1 VPERLE
7 QRPCARIARV
17 KNASSRLTL
26 RRAIDV
32 LTALSISDFRV
43 RYGRGGARVFKW
55 LMDPVAALAIYLTL
69 VVLVLDRP
77 GPAPGLSLACAV
89 VPFQLVMM
97 TFVNSLRCIETRRAI
112 LLNVSIPRGL
122 IPLASAFTESI
133 AFTAGLSIPFVMMI
147 IYDVAPTA
155 SIVWL
160 IPGIALTFGLSV
172 SLGYVGALLGI
183 WFPDLTSFFVSS
195 ARALFFLAPGLI
207 AFDQISAE
215 GRDLLPINP
224 MTGIFETY
232 RDALLYGQAPAAW
245 QLMVP
250 LAAAVL
256 ILAIALPV
264 FLREAPHLAKVVT
277 GSR

>member
-1 VPERLE
+1 
-7 QRPCARIARV
+7 
-17 KNASSRLTL
+17 
-26 RRAIDV
+26 
-32 LTALSISDFRV
+32 
-43 RYGRGGARVFKW
+43 
-55 LMDPVAALAIYLTL
+55 MDPIAALAIYLAL

-77 GPAPGLSLACAV
+77 GAAPGLSLACAV

-112 LLNVSIPRGL
+112 LLNLSIPRGL

-133 AFTAGLSIPFVMMI
+133 AFFAALTIPIVMMVV
-147 IYDVAPTA
+147 YGVAPTI
-155 SIVWL
+155 SILWI
-160 IPGIALTFGLSV
+160 IPGIALTFAIAV

-183 WFPDLTSFFVSS
+183 WFPELTPFFVSA

-207 AFDQISAE
+207 AFDMISAE
-215 GRDLLPINP
+215 GRELLPINP
-224 MTGIFETY
+224 LTGIFETY

-245 QLMVP
+245 QLLVP
-250 LAAAVL
+250 LATSIL
-256 ILAIALPV
+256 ILAISLPI